1 MNALDSL
8 LSQEVI
14 SGIIIIFSFAM
25 CIRTILSYTNQVSE
39 LRPKISEIDRK
50 INSHRN
56 GMKSYQS
63 KVEKL
68 SEVVRPLKEREALM
82 RGYYDQMKNTELE
95 QERKQMADQA
105 QEEDKRDRSI
115 QRKTLGD
122 DI

>member
-1 MNALDSL
+1 MNALDNM

-14 SGIIIIFSFAM
+14 SGIIIIFAFAM
-25 CIRTILSYTNQVSE
+25 CIRTILSYTNEASE

-50 INSHRN
+50 LNSQRN
-56 GMKSYQS
+56 GMKNHQS

-68 SEVVRPLKEREALM
+68 SETVRPLKEREALM
-82 RGYYDQMKNTELE
+82 RAYYDQMKDTELE

-105 QEEDKRDRSI
+105 DEEDKRDRPI
-115 QRKTLGD
+115 QRKSLGD

>member
-1 MNALDSL
+1 
-8 LSQEVI
+8 
-14 SGIIIIFSFAM
+14 M

>member
-14 SGIIIIFSFAM
+14 AGIIIIFAFIM

-50 INSHRN
+50 LNSQRN
-56 GMKSYQS
+56 GMKKYQS

-68 SEVVRPLKEREALM
+68 GETVRPLKEREALM
-82 RGYYDQMKNTELE
+82 RSYYDQMRNTELE
-95 QERKQMADQA
+95 QERKQMAEQA
-105 QEEDKRDRSI
+105 EEEDKRDRSI
-115 QRKTLGD
+115 QRKSLGD
-122 DI
+122 NL